1 MPHTANSETALEA
14 DPPTPEVA
22 PLALHLAH
30 VVVCPPVGAAH
41 GAQDLAAVGGT
52 AGAFVG
58 HCREQQYRV
67 AWSWVGGLGD
77 TSSNSIKQGINRT
90 FNIEKASDVRLAY
103 PEGVVHRSRCNP
115 PRPGG
120 GTRCRR

>member
-41 GAQDLAAVGGT
+41 RAQDLAAVGGT
-52 AGAFVG
+52 AGAIVG
-58 HCREQQYRV
+58 HCGEQQYRV
-67 AWSWVGGLGD
+67 SLSFLG
-77 TSSNSIKQGINRT
+77 
-90 FNIEKASDVRLAY
+90 RL
-103 PEGVVHRSRCNP
+103 G
-115 PRPGG
+115 
-120 GTRCRR
+120 